1 MGDQFITALGPGSSF
16 GEMALISEFKRTT
29 DETAATYC
37 DVFKLSKTQFNELI
51 ARHADLKANVLR
63 MGAERQAKLRC
74 YINPSSSKGRAS

>member
-29 DETAATYC
+29 DETAATYY

-63 MGAERQAKLRC
+63 MGAEKQAKLRS
-74 YINPSSSKGRAS
+74 YINPSSSKGRES